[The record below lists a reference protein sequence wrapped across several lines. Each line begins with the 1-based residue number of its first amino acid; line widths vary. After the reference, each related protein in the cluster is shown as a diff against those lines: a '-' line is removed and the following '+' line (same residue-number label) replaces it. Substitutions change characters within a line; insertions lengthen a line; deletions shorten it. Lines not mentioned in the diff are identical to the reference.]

1 VSVRS
6 ALIGLLAQRP
16 RHGYELRAAFEAIMG
31 GEANWEVR
39 PAQVYASLDRL
50 AETGLIR
57 QRSVEKGGGPEKR
70 IYALTRAGRRHLR
83 AWLEAE
89 THREPERD
97 EFFLKLMIA
106 MATGEAQPRKMIQAQ
121 RVALFQRLHGV
132 TTRRQAI
139 DPKIGLAHV
148 LLLDQAVMHL
158 EADLH
163 WLDMIE
169 ARLDEV
175 RRQPLPQPRPRRRGR
190 PLRASSRAPVD
201 GPHPNTK
208 EG

>member
-1 VSVRS
+1 
-6 ALIGLLAQRP
+6 
-16 RHGYELRAAFEAIMG
+16 MG

-50 AETGLIR
+50 AESGLIR

-70 IYALTRAGRRHLR
+70 VYALTPAGRRHLR
-83 AWLEAE
+83 SWLHEE
-89 THREPERD
+89 TEREPERD

-106 MATGEAQPRKMIQAQ
+106 LATREAEPVRMIQSQ
-121 RVALFQRLHGV
+121 RGALFHRLHAV
-132 TTRRQAI
+132 TSRRQAI
-139 DPKIGLAHV
+139 DPRIGLAHV

-158 EADLH
+158 EADLR

-175 RRQPLPQPRPRRRGR
+175 RRQPLPQPPKRRRGR
-190 PLRASSRAPVD
+190 PRQSSGKDA
-201 GPHPNTK
+201 
-208 EG
+208 

>member
-1 VSVRS
+1 MSVRS

-16 RHGYELRAAFEAIMG
+16 RHGYELRAAFEAVMG
-31 GEANWEVR
+31 GADNWEVR

-50 AETGLIR
+50 AQAGLLR
-57 QRSVEKGGGPEKR
+57 ARALSKGAGPDKR
-70 IYALTRAGRRHLR
+70 VYALTVSGRRHLQS
-83 AWLEAE
+83 WLHTE
-89 THREPERD
+89 TEREPQRD

-106 MATGEAQPRKMIQAQ
+106 LATGEAEPVRMIQAQ
-121 RVALFQRLHGV
+121 RSALFRRLHAV
-132 TTRRQAI
+132 TARRQAI
-139 DPKIGLAHV
+139 DPRTGLAHA

-163 WLDMIE
+163 WLDMIG

-190 PLRASSRAPVD
+190 PPLSV
-201 GPHPNTK
+201 GK